1 MAPSSSKCANEAP
14 HHPHLSVHVFFLMV
28 CIHTCVCVCVCVCAF
43 YGKSN
48 SCNNSLLPFLK
59 ILPTSFLN
67 CFDVVLIYIYLGFL
81 VFFSVVTA
89 DGGIAAAVG
98 FVVVVLVLG
107 GWVFF
112 GGRGIPFFALTLFFL
127 FFILLIVFASFFLF
141 WYFVFVM
148 QSIIIH
154 TFVPKKGEG
163 VEYCILKNK
172 KEICKGGSCFISIV
186 KIFRVS
192 NRKIWIPTL

>member
-1 MAPSSSKCANEAP
+1 MCEWSPTSSSSTCACV
-14 HHPHLSVHVFFLMV
+14 LSYGL
-28 CIHTCVCVCVCVCAF
+28 HTHVCVCVCVHFMESLTAVIIHYCHFWKF
-43 YGKSN
+43 YLLVFSIVLMW
-48 SCNNSLLPFLK
+48 SL
-59 ILPTSFLN
+59 
-67 CFDVVLIYIYLGFL
+67 YIYLGFL

-141 WYFVFVM
+141 WYFVM
-148 QSIIIH
+148 QSSIIH

-172 KEICKGGSCFISIV
+172 KEICKGGSFIFIV